1 MTSSE
6 IGIVTVKGV
15 WSDERHHSEEM
26 EWLLRVGDSH
36 WMNIRLMVKF
46 ESLIL
51 SVYLVG
57 IWLVETNNNKLK
69 ESAKI
74 IRSSLMDE

>member
-1 MTSSE
+1 
-6 IGIVTVKGV
+6 
-15 WSDERHHSEEM
+15 M
-26 EWLLRVGDSH
+26 EWLLRVGDLY
-36 WMNIRLMVKF
+36 WMNIRSMVKF

-51 SVYLVG
+51 SAYLVG
-57 IWLVETNNNKLK
+57 IWLVGTNNDKLK